1 MGVLAAI
8 VAREAHLDSR
18 ESRLIRET
26 LSARLLAES
35 GVRIALDRLPT
46 GASFPIECDL
56 EAGRIWAEIRP
67 VSSLIDVN
75 TSQEETLAALFEVSG
90 ATGPE
95 AAGMAAKIADF
106 RDGDATPRPGGAEA
120 PDYQRAGLPHGPANR
135 PLTRLGELSEVLGL
149 DQHILSAALPHL
161 TVHSHSP
168 RVDLTYATPE
178 VTAALRDFG
187 GGWDVGS
194 DIDQIDLT
202 ADRSGQRISDGPVVI
217 RVVATTPGGQRLM
230 IAATYGVARSGS
242 GAARRLVEEHPA
254 DINLHLSRA
263 TAALDTGPCFGR

>member
-1 MGVLAAI
+1 MAVLAAI
-8 VAREAHLDSR
+8 IAREAHLDSR

-35 GVRIALDRLPT
+35 GVRLALDRLPT
-46 GASFPIECDL
+46 GARFPIACDL

-67 VSSLIDVN
+67 VASLIDVN
-75 TSQEETLAALFEVSG
+75 TSQEETLAALFAVSG

-95 AAGMAAKIADF
+95 ATAMAAKIADF

-120 PDYQRAGLPHGPANR
+120 ADYQRAGLPHGPANR

-149 DQHILSAALPHL
+149 DRQILLAALPHL

-187 GGWDVGS
+187 GGWDVDP

-202 ADRSGQRISDGPVVI
+202 ADHSGQRISEGPVVI
-217 RVVATTPGGQRLM
+217 RVVATTPGGQRHM
-230 IAATYGVARSGS
+230 IAATYGVTRSGS
-242 GAARRLVEEHPA
+242 GSGRRLVEEHPA
-254 DINLHLSRA
+254 DINLDLSRA
-263 TAALDTGPCFGR
+263 SAPQDTGPCFGR